1 MVRYKLMFKEN
12 EGKRYYNFG
21 PTIKRNANPR
31 YNQIDSIS
39 KAKAVKNEL
48 ERTYGK
54 RTWKIA
60 KKY

>member
-1 MVRYKLMFKEN
+1 MFKEN